1 MPGRQDDSHV
11 WSRLFDLNDSC
22 CVVNPQD
29 TCIAFQLDANIGV
42 VGSDSGM
49 PFPDISKSV
58 TCVGVQ

>member
-1 MPGRQDDSHV
+1 MTVMYGHDSLTSMIAAV
-11 WSRLFDLNDSC
+11 WL
-22 CVVNPQD
+22 NPQD